1 MSSRSPGENRH
12 KRTNLYSNGTFQKEF
27 INLAIKAF
35 VLVAIAWAGLYVFAI
50 VEPYIGIKQLHVQIT
65 GTVATIVISFIII
78 SAIRRL
84 LQRTPSRIG
93 LHLSASIYFF
103 IALTISLITII
114 TLMYQWGINPQSILI
129 GGGVAAIIIGIAMS
143 AIIGNM
149 LSAGLM
155 LTTFPAK
162 IGDSIYIVNDQIR
175 GRVEEINFIY
185 TKILTAEGTEYVVPN
200 NAIVQGNVRII
211 KDAPIQNTQLPYSEG
226 DHLEVTSSSNSYC
239 GVVSKVSTNFTTLY
253 SKENKNEVIL
263 ANSSILSGEFII
275 IKKITRSEESK
286 NTKGNIAQ

>member
-1 MSSRSPGENRH
+1 
-12 KRTNLYSNGTFQKEF
+12 
-27 INLAIKAF
+27 
-35 VLVAIAWAGLYVFAI
+35 
-50 VEPYIGIKQLHVQIT
+50 
-65 GTVATIVISFIII
+65 
-78 SAIRRL
+78 
-84 LQRTPSRIG
+84 
-93 LHLSASIYFF
+93 
-103 IALTISLITII
+103 
-114 TLMYQWGINPQSILI
+114 
-129 GGGVAAIIIGIAMS
+129 MS

-162 IGDSIYIVNDQIR
+162 IGDSIYIVNDKIR

-185 TKILTAEGTEYVVPN
+185 TKIITAEGTEYVVPN

-211 KDAPIQNTQLPYSEG
+211 RDAPIQNSELPYSEG
-226 DHLEVTSSSNSYC
+226 DHLELTNSSHSYC
-239 GVVSKVSTNFTTLY
+239 GVVSKVSTNFTTLC

-263 ANSSILSGEFII
+263 ANSSILSGKFII